1 MEITEVR
8 VRLVDGGAERLRAF
22 CSVTFDGDFV
32 IRDLKVIEGA
42 NGHFV
47 AMPSRKLAFRCGRCG
62 CKNHLRARFCN
73 ECGSKLS
80 ERAAPRDANG
90 RSKLHVDVA
99 HPINTA
105 CRERIQ
111 QAVIEAFEAEL
122 EKARQPGYKPAP
134 LDDVEEFEG
143 SEYDDLV
150 AELKESAARRH
161 QARSSAGGQR
171 YEPDAGPDEEPVAP
185 VTAEQPA
192 PRESRREDRL
202 SRGDRPPRDG
212 RRGDGR
218 GRRDEGRGDRGESR
232 GDGSASGGEGG
243 DSRGEHRQGESITP
257 APPIPPPAPS
267 PPARREEPPPDPS
280 DDFAA
285 GLL

>member
-1 MEITEVR
+1 MDITEVR

-73 ECGSKLS
+73 ECGSKLAD
-80 ERAAPRDANG
+80 RAAPRDANG

-111 QAVIEAFEAEL
+111 KAVIEAFEAEL
-122 EKARQPGYKPAP
+122 EKAKQPGYKPAP
-134 LDDVEEFEG
+134 LDDAEEFEG

-161 QARSSAGGQR
+161 EQRSSSGGQR

-185 VTAEQPA
+185 VSAEQPA
-192 PRESRREDRL
+192 PRRD
-202 SRGDRPPRDG
+202 DRPPRDGRAPRDG

-218 GRRDEGRGDRGESR
+218 GRGEVSRGESR
-232 GDGSASGGEGG
+232 GSGGE
-243 DSRGEHRQGESITP
+243 SRGQRGGHREGESTS
-257 APPIPPPAPS
+257 PPGPPPTPPPVI
-267 PPARREEPPPDPS
+267 PPARRDEPPPDPA

>member
-62 CKNHLRARFCN
+62 CKNHLRAKFCN

-111 QAVIEAFEAEL
+111 KAVIEAFEAEL

-161 QARSSAGGQR
+161 EARSSSGGQR

-185 VTAEQPA
+185 VTAEQPV
-192 PRESRREDRL
+192 PREPRRDE
-202 SRGDRPPRDG
+202 RPPRDG

-218 GRRDEGRGDRGESR
+218 GRRDERRGESR
-232 GDGSASGGEGG
+232 GDGSASRGEGG
-243 DSRGEHRQGESITP
+243 DSRGERRQGESITP
-257 APPIPPPAPS
+257 APPVPPPVPS